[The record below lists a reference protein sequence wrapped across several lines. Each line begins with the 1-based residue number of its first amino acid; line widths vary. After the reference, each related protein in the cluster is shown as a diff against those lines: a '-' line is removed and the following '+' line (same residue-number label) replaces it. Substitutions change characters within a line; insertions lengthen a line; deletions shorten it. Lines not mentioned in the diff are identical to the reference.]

1 MFNTRSLFMLTALM
15 LSFSSQNLLAALSS
29 DADSAEVA
37 QATQQIYELGLL
49 PEYAQN
55 TSESVQDIIA
65 QLTENRS
72 GDAYAEIVLEHFSPD
87 VLQTALRRSLERNYD
102 ARHASE
108 SITHLAKPATQQLM
122 QRLYDNDVDLQDEA
136 IQSDFER
143 FIRQADRSVDQESP
157 AAKEMQQRIRLMA
170 DILNASRKIRLTVQS
185 LEEMLAVVMFAVNKT
200 LPSDEQLSD
209 EALNEL
215 LLTLRENFQA
225 FFEDTMLYTS
235 LYAAR
240 EIPAEAMQ
248 QHYEFLISESGR
260 WFVRSYNNAVLDGF
274 SMVGEDIAEA
284 LARQAVENAQ
294 DAETQQE

>member
-1 MFNTRSLFMLTALM
+1 MLNVRSLIMLM
-15 LSFSSQNLLAALSS
+15 LLLLSFLPQAPLAAVSG
-29 DADSAEVA
+29 ADSTKVA

-55 TSESVQDIIA
+55 TSESMQDIIA

-72 GDAYAEIVLEHFSPD
+72 GDAYAQIVLENFSAD
-87 VLQTALRRSLERNYD
+87 VLQAALRQSLERNYD
-102 ARHASE
+102 AGHASR
-108 SITHLAKPATQQLM
+108 SIAHLRQPSVRQLM
-122 QRLYDNDVDLQDEA
+122 QRLYDNDVNLQDEA
-136 IQSDFER
+136 IQSDFEQ
-143 FIRQADRSVDQESP
+143 FVRQADRAVDQESP
-157 AAKEMQQRIRLMA
+157 AASEMQQRIRLMA

-185 LEEMLAVVMFAVNKT
+185 LEEMLAVVVFAVNKT
-200 LPSDEQLSD
+200 LPSEEQLSD

-240 EIPAEAMQ
+240 AISVETMQ
-248 QHYEFLISESGR
+248 RHYDFLTSESGR
-260 WFVRSYNNAVLDGF
+260 WFIRSYNNAVLDGF

-294 DAETQQE
+294 RDGTQQE

>member
-1 MFNTRSLFMLTALM
+1 MFIIRSLVILTPLM
-15 LSFSSQNLLAALSS
+15 LNFISQASLAAVS
-29 DADSAEVA
+29 DADSTDVA

-55 TSESVQDIIA
+55 TSESMQDIVA

-72 GDAYAEIVLEHFSPD
+72 GDAYAQIVLENFSAD
-87 VLQTALRRSLERNYD
+87 VLQTALRQSLERNYD
-102 ARHASE
+102 TGHASR
-108 SITHLAKPATQQLM
+108 SIAHLRQPAIRQLM

-143 FIRQADRSVDQESP
+143 FVRQADRAVDQESP
-157 AAKEMQQRIRLMA
+157 AATEMQQRIRLMA
-170 DILNASRKIRLTVQS
+170 DIINASRKVRLTVQS
-185 LEEMLAVVMFAVNKT
+185 LEEMLAVVVFAVNKT
-200 LPSDEQLSD
+200 LPTEEQLSD

-240 EIPAEAMQ
+240 EITVETMQ
-248 QHYEFLISESGR
+248 QHYEFLRSESGR
-260 WFVRSYNNAVLDGF
+260 WFIRSYNNAVLDGF

-294 DAETQQE
+294 RDGTQQE